1 MPTVSLT
8 EMPHF
13 GVEPMTIE
21 TGEFQEVVSSN
32 GTKPGMLTADGLTP
46 ISVVFK
52 DGKIRSYG
60 PNQYGVMKIGD
71 VHIPNFYVE
80 VEVEQKSMTGGKR
93 ESKKSKKSKKTRK
106 SKNRVYR

>member
-80 VEVEQKSMTGGKR
+80 VEQKSMTGGKR

-106 SKNRVYR
+106 SKNRV

>member
-80 VEVEQKSMTGGKR
+80 VEVEVEQKSMTGGKR

-106 SKNRVYR
+106 SKNRV